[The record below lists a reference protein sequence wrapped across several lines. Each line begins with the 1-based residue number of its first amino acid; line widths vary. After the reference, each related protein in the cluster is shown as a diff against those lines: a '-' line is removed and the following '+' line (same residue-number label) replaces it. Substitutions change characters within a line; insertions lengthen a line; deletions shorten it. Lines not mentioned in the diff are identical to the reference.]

1 MYTKTN
7 QNPLQ
12 KYILIY
18 EVPSDNQISSSFL
31 GRICP
36 NRSSVPLVLV
46 HGSASRAEKC
56 TFPSNALP
64 NSYTRPLNHRATTS
78 RPRNHLSPA
87 QPPLNHRATT
97 SAALQPRPTYKKQK
111 RRPRRPPPI
120 IISVLIRRAYSSASP
135 IFPTTTA
142 TAAQAATAT
151 TAMAAN
157 FANAFILLPP
167 CSFDFL
173 HPSCAGTNRAAPGPT
188 ELPGT
193 HRTARD
199 PPASSHTSDTSYTKA
214 AGQTVVISSAA
225 SLLYHGLIV
234 PHVREDVSKL
244 MSAN

>member
-1 MYTKTN
+1 M
-7 QNPLQ
+7 
-12 KYILIY
+12 
-18 EVPSDNQISSSFL
+18 
-31 GRICP
+31 
-36 NRSSVPLVLV
+36 
-46 HGSASRAEKC
+46 
-56 TFPSNALP
+56 
-64 NSYTRPLNHRATTS
+64 
-78 RPRNHLSPA
+78 
-87 QPPLNHRATT
+87 
-97 SAALQPRPTYKKQK
+97 PRPKKQT

-173 HPSCAGTNRAAPGPT
+173 YRGCAGTNQTTPAPTGLRRTSQDYAEP
-188 ELPGT
+188 

-234 PHVREDVSKL
+234 PHVRKDVSKL